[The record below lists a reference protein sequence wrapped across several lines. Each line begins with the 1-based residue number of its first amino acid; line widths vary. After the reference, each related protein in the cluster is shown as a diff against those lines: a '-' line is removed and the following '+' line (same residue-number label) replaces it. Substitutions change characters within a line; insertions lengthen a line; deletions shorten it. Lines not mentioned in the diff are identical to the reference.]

1 MPAERQFMD
10 KYKDEYEDEVSRHDA
25 EVARAVAA
33 RADPAPPGDHT
44 MSDTT
49 PLYSPT
55 LHPFAAAYAAA
66 SEGECRAAR
75 QQWVASD
82 EERGY
87 QLTADLAVGLRC
99 TAMIPP
105 PPRESPL
112 RCRPSELQHRLDQWA
127 RTIAAELEPQ
137 TATYWLICRAYPV
150 HPRPKFGFVAES
162 ILAIQP
168 EAPSC
173 LQSMAHD
180 WRVVDPSVHECSRCG
195 LRHEHHA
202 RLSSRA
208 PWPWENYG
216 WSGGDC
222 DYDDGGTGVGDE
234 MEIHSIERFTF
245 TRATLPPGY
254 GAAPCTNPQ
263 PPTPERNPK

>member
-33 RADPAPPGDHT
+33 WADPAPPGDHT

-87 QLTADLAVGLRC
+87 RLVVDHPAGLRRGD
-99 TAMIPP
+99 PV
-105 PPRESPL
+105 PPRRVPPL
-112 RCRPSELQHRLDQWA
+112 RCRPSELQRRLDEWA
-127 RTIAAELEPQ
+127 TATTAKLKPVL
-137 TATYWLICRAYPV
+137 ATYWIVCHAYPINPRTDHGLPTECICTV
-150 HPRPKFGFVAES
+150 RPK
-162 ILAIQP
+162 
-168 EAPSC
+168 APSC
-173 LQSMAHD
+173 LRSMAHD
-180 WRVVDPSVHECSRCG
+180 WRFVDPSTHECARCG
-195 LRHEHHA
+195 LRHQDHA
-202 RLSSRA
+202 QADQGAL
-208 PWPWENYG
+208 WPWENYS
-216 WSGGDC
+216 WSGEG
-222 DYDDGGTGVGDE
+222 
-234 MEIHSIERFTF
+234 ERIS
-245 TRATLPPGY
+245 
-254 GAAPCTNPQ
+254 
-263 PPTPERNPK
+263 